1 VRDWWAPYVGK
12 PFAPF
17 GQGPDFYNCWG
28 LVRAVYREQLGLD
41 LPSHDEIGAGAHRA
55 VAQAMQQGV
64 AQGPWIMA
72 EPPQA
77 FDVMVARRDM
87 HSRYPGHVGVM
98 IDEGRALHIWEGRD
112 VHISRVGE
120 PTLSG
125 LILGFYR
132 HRSVV

>member
-1 VRDWWAPYVGK
+1 
-12 PFAPF
+12 
-17 GQGPDFYNCWG
+17 
-28 LVRAVYREQLGLD
+28 
-41 LPSHDEIGAGAHRA
+41 
-55 VAQAMQQGV
+55 MQQGV

-98 IDEGRALHIWEGRD
+98 IDAGRVLHIWEGRD
-112 VHISRVGE
+112 VHISRIGE
-120 PTLSG
+120 PTLAG

-132 HRSVV
+132 HRSVA